1 MSCFRKKHL
10 KRGGRKEESVSEKK
24 NPFKNI
30 FFLLSIEKA
39 HSNPFFFQMIS

>member
-1 MSCFRKKHL
+1 MSCFRKKTFEEGWEEGRECL
-10 KRGGRKEESVSEKK
+10 KKK